1 MWRRPRTPCTR
12 GQSRVGWL
20 LPNVPATVD
29 QGRCVLL
36 LAGKGKGNTVR
47 NDTLRVRV
55 ARITREA
62 EDIQSYELVAEDGG
76 ALPSFEAGA
85 HVDVRIPGPGDY
97 VRSYSLSNDP
107 DETHRY
113 VIGVQRDAK
122 GRGGSRAMHERV
134 REGDELEVSA
144 PTNNFP
150 LLFARSYVLVAGGI
164 GITPMLSMVRQLER
178 TGADYTLHYCARS
191 PERTAFR
198 ELLSSAPYSE
208 RVRFY
213 FDGGDPS
220 KGLDVKA
227 LLATRGPGARLYCC
241 GPTGLMKAVRDAA
254 TLHRWPWEKVHFES
268 FTAEGATAASGKED
282 SDFEVSI
289 RSTGQVL
296 RVPAG
301 QSVLNVLRRNGMRVP
316 SDCEAGSCGTCLT
329 RVCDGE
335 PDHRDTFFQ
344 QEPAGDKRMLICV
357 SRARSRRLVLDL

>member
-1 MWRRPRTPCTR
+1 M
-12 GQSRVGWL
+12 V
-20 LPNVPATVD
+20 
-29 QGRCVLL
+29 
-36 LAGKGKGNTVR
+36 

-55 ARITREA
+55 ASITREA
-62 EDIQSYELVAEDGG
+62 EDILAYELVAEDGG
-76 ALPSFEAGA
+76 ALPPFEAGA
-85 HVDVRIPGPGDY
+85 HLEVRVPGPGDY
-97 VRSYSLSNDP
+97 VRSYSLCNDP

-113 VIGVQRDAK
+113 VIAVQRDGQ

-134 REGDELEVSA
+134 SVGDVLEVGSPA
-144 PTNNFP
+144 NNFP
-150 LLFARSYVLVAGGI
+150 LLFARGYVLVAGGI
-164 GITPMLSMVRQLER
+164 GITPMLAMVRVLER
-178 TGADYTLHYCARS
+178 TGASYTLHYCART

-198 ELLSSAPYSE
+198 ELLSTAPFKD

-241 GPTGLMKAVRDAA
+241 GPAGLMKAVRDAA
-254 TLHRWPWEKVHFES
+254 THYQWPWEKVHFES
-268 FTAEGATAASGKED
+268 FTAEGASAATGRED
-282 SDFEVSI
+282 TDFEVTI

-301 QSVLNVLRRNGMRVP
+301 QTVLNVLRRNGLRVD
-316 SDCEAGSCGTCLT
+316 SDCEAGSCGTCVT
-329 RVCDGE
+329 RVCEGQ

-344 QEPAGDKRMLICV
+344 QEPAGDQRMLVCV

>member
-1 MWRRPRTPCTR
+1 M
-12 GQSRVGWL
+12 
-20 LPNVPATVD
+20 
-29 QGRCVLL
+29 
-36 LAGKGKGNTVR
+36 

-55 ARITREA
+55 ANITREA
-62 EDIQSYELVAEDGG
+62 EDILTYELAAADGG
-76 ALPSFEAGA
+76 SLPPFEAGA
-85 HVDVRIPGPGDY
+85 HLEVRVPGPGGY

-107 DETHRY
+107 NETHRY
-113 VIGVQRDAK
+113 VIAVQRDAN

-134 REGDELEVSA
+134 HVGDVLEVGA

-164 GITPMLSMVRQLER
+164 GITPMLAMVRLLQR
-178 TGADYTLHYCARS
+178 TGADYTLHYCART

-198 ELLSSAPYSE
+198 ELLSKAPYKD

-241 GPTGLMKAVRDAA
+241 GPAGLMKAVRDAA
-254 TLHRWPWEKVHFES
+254 THHKWPWEKVHFES
-268 FTAEGATAASGKED
+268 FTAEGTSAATGRED
-282 SDFEVSI
+282 TDFEVTI

-296 RVPAG
+296 HVPAG
-301 QSVLNVLRRNGMRVP
+301 QSVLNVLRRNGVRVD
-316 SDCEAGSCGTCLT
+316 SDCEAGTCGTCVT
-329 RVCDGE
+329 RVCEGQ

-357 SRARSRRLVLDL
+357 SRARSKRLVLDL

>member
-1 MWRRPRTPCTR
+1 M
-12 GQSRVGWL
+12 V
-20 LPNVPATVD
+20 
-29 QGRCVLL
+29 
-36 LAGKGKGNTVR
+36 

-55 ARITREA
+55 ASITREA
-62 EDIQSYELVAEDGG
+62 EDILSYELVAEDGG
-76 ALPSFEAGA
+76 ALPGFEAGA
-85 HVDVRIPGPGDY
+85 HLQVCVPGPGDF
-97 VRSYSLSNDP
+97 VRSYSLCNDP

-113 VIGVQRDAK
+113 VIAVHMDGR

-134 REGDELEVSA
+134 HVGDVLEVGA
-144 PTNNFP
+144 PNNNFP

-164 GITPMLSMVRQLER
+164 GITPMLAMVRMLER
-178 TGADYTLHYCARS
+178 TGANYTLHYCSRT

-198 ELLSSAPYSE
+198 ELLSTAPFAD

-241 GPTGLMKAVRDAA
+241 GPSGLMKAVRDAA
-254 TLHRWPWEKVHFES
+254 THHRWPWEKVHFES
-268 FTAEGATAASGKED
+268 FTAEGTGAATGQVD

-296 RVPAG
+296 QVPAG
-301 QSVLNVLRRNGMRVP
+301 QSVLNVLRRNGVRVQ

-329 RVCDGE
+329 RVCDGQPE
-335 PDHRDTFFQ
+335 HRDTFFQ
-344 QEPAGDKRMLICV
+344 QEPAGDKRMLVCV
-357 SRARSRRLVLDL
+357 SRARSKRLVLDL

>member
-1 MWRRPRTPCTR
+1 
-12 GQSRVGWL
+12 V
-20 LPNVPATVD
+20 V
-29 QGRCVLL
+29 
-36 LAGKGKGNTVR
+36 

-55 ARITREA
+55 ASITREA
-62 EDIQSYELVAEDGG
+62 EDILSYELVAEDGG
-76 ALPSFEAGA
+76 ALPGFEAGA
-85 HVDVRIPGPGDY
+85 HLQVSVPGPGDF
-97 VRSYSLSNDP
+97 VRSYSLCNDP

-113 VIGVQRDAK
+113 VIAVHLDGR

-134 REGDELEVSA
+134 HVGDVLEVGA
-144 PTNNFP
+144 PNNNFP

-164 GITPMLSMVRQLER
+164 GITPMLAMVRMLER
-178 TGADYTLHYCARS
+178 TGANYTLHYCSRT

-198 ELLSSAPYSE
+198 ELLSTAPFAD

-241 GPTGLMKAVRDAA
+241 GPSGLMKAVRDAA
-254 TLHRWPWEKVHFES
+254 THHRWPWEKVHFES
-268 FTAEGATAASGKED
+268 FTAEGTGAAMGQVD

-296 RVPAG
+296 HVPAG
-301 QSVLNVLRRNGMRVP
+301 QSVLNVLRRNGVRVQ

-329 RVCDGE
+329 RVCDGQPE
-335 PDHRDTFFQ
+335 HRDTFFQ
-344 QEPAGDKRMLICV
+344 QEPAGDKRMLVCV
-357 SRARSRRLVLDL
+357 SRARSKRLVLDL